1 MSKTM
6 TDADSEYL
14 AQTRHKAQV
23 LKQVLEKEFQA
34 LKDQDLTHF
43 DELQEQKLEI
53 LSFLASEDLLE
64 RVKIYTQDS
73 NKKTAMANLSAWDD
87 IMLLIADCKDMHSRN
102 EMFISRKLETIRGA
116 LQTIQSPDPMNT
128 VEVYDRLG
136 KIRPNRSRQTMGDA

>member
-1 MSKTM
+1 M

-34 LKDQDLTHF
+34 LKGQDLTHF

>member
-1 MSKTM
+1 M

-116 LQTIQSPDPMNT
+116 LQTIQSPDPMIT

>member
-1 MSKTM
+1 M
-6 TDADSEYL
+6 
-14 AQTRHKAQV
+14 
-23 LKQVLEKEFQA
+23 LEKEFQA

-43 DELQEQKLEI
+43 DKLQQQKLEV

-73 NKKTAMANLSAWDD
+73 DKKAAMENLAAWDE
-87 IMLLIADCKDMHSRN
+87 IMLLIAECKDMHSRN
-102 EMFISRKLETIRGA
+102 EVFISRKLETIRGA

-136 KIRPNRSRQTMGDA
+136 KIRPSRSRQTMGDA

>member
-1 MSKTM
+1 M

-14 AQTRHKAQV
+14 AQARHKAQV

>member
-1 MSKTM
+1 MTN
-6 TDADSEYL
+6 TDAEYL
-14 AQTRHKAQV
+14 TQTRHKAQV

-34 LKDQDLTHF
+34 LKDQYLTHF
-43 DELQEQKLEI
+43 DKLQQQKLEV

-73 NKKTAMANLSAWDD
+73 DKKAAMENLAAWDE
-87 IMLLIADCKDMHSRN
+87 IMLLIAECKDMHSRN
-102 EMFISRKLETIRGA
+102 EVFISRKLETIRGA

-136 KIRPNRSRQTMGDA
+136 KIRPSRSRQTMGDA

>member
-1 MSKTM
+1 MTN
-6 TDADSEYL
+6 TDAEYL
-14 AQTRHKAQV
+14 TQTRHKAQV

-43 DELQEQKLEI
+43 DKLQQQKLEV

-73 NKKTAMANLSAWDD
+73 DKKAAMENLAAWDE
-87 IMLLIADCKDMHSRN
+87 IMLLIAECKDMHSRN
-102 EMFISRKLETIRGA
+102 EVFISRKLETIRGA

-136 KIRPNRSRQTMGDA
+136 KIRPSRSRQTMGDA

>member
-1 MSKTM
+1 M

-116 LQTIQSPDPMNT
+116 LQTIQSPDPMA
-128 VEVYDRLG
+128 RMCS
-136 KIRPNRSRQTMGDA
+136 SRF

>member
-1 MSKTM
+1 M

-14 AQTRHKAQV
+14 AQTRHKALV

>member
-1 MSKTM
+1 MTN
-6 TDADSEYL
+6 TDAEYL
-14 AQTRHKAQV
+14 TQTRHKAQV

-43 DELQEQKLEI
+43 DKLQQQKLEV

-73 NKKTAMANLSAWDD
+73 DKKAAIENLAAWDE
-87 IMLLIADCKDMHSRN
+87 IMLLIAECKDMHSRN
-102 EMFISRKLETIRGA
+102 EVFISRKLETIRGA

-136 KIRPNRSRQTMGDA
+136 KIRPSRSRQTMGDA

>member
-1 MSKTM
+1 M

-43 DELQEQKLEI
+43 DELQDQKLEI

>member
-1 MSKTM
+1 MTN
-6 TDADSEYL
+6 TDAEYL
-14 AQTRHKAQV
+14 TQTRHKAQV
-23 LKQVLEKEFQA
+23 LKQVLEREFQA

-43 DELQEQKLEI
+43 DKLQQQKLEV

-73 NKKTAMANLSAWDD
+73 DKKAAMENLAAWDE
-87 IMLLIADCKDMHSRN
+87 IMLLIAECKDMHSRN
-102 EMFISRKLETIRGA
+102 EVFISRKLETIRGA

-136 KIRPNRSRQTMGDA
+136 KIRPSRSRQTMGDA

>member
-1 MSKTM
+1 M

-116 LQTIQSPDPMNT
+116 LQTIQSPDPMHT

>member
-1 MSKTM
+1 M

-73 NKKTAMANLSAWDD
+73 NKKTAMAYLSAWDD

>member
-1 MSKTM
+1 M

-43 DELQEQKLEI
+43 DKLQQQKLEV

-73 NKKTAMANLSAWDD
+73 DKKAAMENLAAWDE
-87 IMLLIADCKDMHSRN
+87 IMLLIAECKDMHSRN
-102 EMFISRKLETIRGA
+102 EVFISRKLETIRGA

-136 KIRPNRSRQTMGDA
+136 KIRPSRSRQTMGDA

>member
-1 MSKTM
+1 MTN
-6 TDADSEYL
+6 TDAENL
-14 AQTRHKAQV
+14 TQTRHKAQV

-43 DELQEQKLEI
+43 DKLQQQKLEV

-73 NKKTAMANLSAWDD
+73 DKKAAMENLAAWDE
-87 IMLLIADCKDMHSRN
+87 IMLLIAECKDMHSRN
-102 EMFISRKLETIRGA
+102 EVFISRKLETIRGA

-136 KIRPNRSRQTMGDA
+136 KIRPSRSRQTMGDA

>member
-1 MSKTM
+1 M

-64 RVKIYTQDS
+64 RVKIYTPRTAT
-73 NKKTAMANLSAWDD
+73 KK
-87 IMLLIADCKDMHSRN
+87 LLWP
-102 EMFISRKLETIRGA
+102 ISPPGMTLCC
-116 LQTIQSPDPMNT
+116 
-128 VEVYDRLG
+128 
-136 KIRPNRSRQTMGDA
+136 

>member
-1 MSKTM
+1 M

>member
-1 MSKTM
+1 MTN
-6 TDADSEYL
+6 TDAEYL
-14 AQTRHKAQV
+14 TQTRHKAQV

-43 DELQEQKLEI
+43 DKLQQQKLEV

-73 NKKTAMANLSAWDD
+73 DKKAAMENLAAWDE
-87 IMLLIADCKDMHSRN
+87 IMLLIAECKDMHSRN
-102 EMFISRKLETIRGA
+102 EIFISRKLETIRGA

-136 KIRPNRSRQTMGDA
+136 KIRPSRSRQTMGDA

>member
-1 MSKTM
+1 M

-136 KIRPNRSRQTMGDA
+136 KLNRVKRARGYNEA

>member
-1 MSKTM
+1 M

-64 RVKIYTQDS
+64 GVKIYTQDS

>member
-1 MSKTM
+1 M

-73 NKKTAMANLSAWDD
+73 NKKTAMANLSAWED